1 MDLVVSARTP
11 RAIAGRVFTTIQR
24 RFAVR
29 FARWADLPV
38 VILVPS
44 PQMPRPT
51 FRWAS
56 SHVWL
61 GD

>member
-11 RAIAGRVFTTIQR
+11 RAIAGRVFTTVQR
-24 RFAVR
+24 HFAVR

-38 VILVPS
+38 VIPAPRQKTRGPAVAGPLV
-44 PQMPRPT
+44 
-51 FRWAS
+51 F
-56 SHVWL
+56 WL